1 MPAPCSTCWRNAIG
15 QTVYNPPMHRFVR
28 RLGVVPVLALSAGLI
43 VLGALAV
50 DRIVNTMWPFDVTR
64 IELVRATAQQ
74 RVDAAMLL
82 AAARSDIIIAFLA
95 SVTVAMTGLA
105 LPLAYF
111 FNKRIQPPEMR
122 HEPPPLLTILRQG
135 LWVGLWVAFCLWLQ
149 MNRTL
154 GLAVAALGA
163 AVLILFEVVLQI
175 RARASAVQEQGS
187 AT

>member
-1 MPAPCSTCWRNAIG
+1 M
-15 QTVYNPPMHRFVR
+15 VYNPAMHRFVR

-50 DRIVNTMWPFDVTR
+50 DRIVNTMWPFDVSR

-82 AAARSDIIIAFLA
+82 AAANADIIIAFLA
-95 SVTVAMTGLA
+95 SVIVAVTGLV

-111 FNKRIQPPEMR
+111 FNKRLQPYEMR
-122 HEPPPLLTILRQG
+122 GEPPPFLTIIRQA
-135 LWVGLWVAFCLWLQ
+135 LLVGLWVAFCLWLQ

-154 GLAVAALGA
+154 GVAVAALGA
-163 AVLILFEVVLQI
+163 AVVVLFEVVLQI
-175 RARASAVQEQGS
+175 RARASDVQQQG
-187 AT
+187 TTP

>member
-1 MPAPCSTCWRNAIG
+1 M
-15 QTVYNPPMHRFVR
+15 VYNPAMHRFVR
-28 RLGVVPVLALSAGLI
+28 RLGVVPVLALSTGLML
-43 VLGALAV
+43 LGVLAV

-82 AAARSDIIIAFLA
+82 AAANSDIIIAFLA
-95 SVTVAMTGLA
+95 SVVVAATGLA
-105 LPLAYF
+105 LPLSYYL
-111 FNKRIQPPEMR
+111 NKRLLPPEMR
-122 HEPPPLLTILRQG
+122 HEPPSFLTVIRQA

-154 GLAVAALGA
+154 GVAVAALVA

-175 RARASAVQEQGS
+175 RARAASVQQQG
-187 AT
+187 AP

>member
-1 MPAPCSTCWRNAIG
+1 M
-15 QTVYNPPMHRFVR
+15 VYNPPMHRFVR

-82 AAARSDIIIAFLA
+82 AAANSDIIIAFLA
-95 SVTVAMTGLA
+95 SVVVAVTGLA
-105 LPLAYF
+105 LPLSYYL
-111 FNKRIQPPEMR
+111 NKRLLPPDMR
-122 HEPPPLLTILRQG
+122 HEPPSFMTVIRQA

-154 GLAVAALGA
+154 GVAVAALVA
-163 AVLILFEVVLQI
+163 AVLILFELVLQI
-175 RARASAVQEQGS
+175 RARAASVQQQG
-187 AT
+187 AP

>member
-1 MPAPCSTCWRNAIG
+1 M
-15 QTVYNPPMHRFVR
+15 VYNPAMHRFVR
-28 RLGVVPVLALSAGLI
+28 RLGVMPVLALSAGLI

-95 SVTVAMTGLA
+95 SVIVAMTGLA

-122 HEPPPLLTILRQG
+122 HEPPPFLTIIRQA

-163 AVLILFEVVLQI
+163 AVMILFEVVLQI
-175 RARASAVQEQGS
+175 RARASAVQQQGT
-187 AT
+187 AP